1 MRGAPVKAACPREPG
16 AWRRRVGVGRGP
28 GGGRAYA
35 CETFR
40 VSANSSSPAG
50 QQNAA
55 TDAVKDSAFMK
66 ACRREPVPHTPVW
79 FMRQAGRSLPEYRKV
94 REGTAMLESCMMPEL
109 VTEITLQPVRRHK
122 VDAAIYFSDIVVPLK
137 AIGIDLDIKPG
148 IGPVV
153 ANPIRSRADLAQLRD
168 LTPDDVRYVTEAI
181 GMLTA
186 ELGSTPLI
194 GFAGAPFTLASYL
207 VEGGPSRNHEHTKA
221 LMYGDPQ
228 LWADLLDRLAEIT
241 GAFLKVQIE
250 AGASAVQLF
259 DSWVGALAPA
269 DYRRSVMPASQKVFD
284 AVASYGVPRIHFGV
298 GTGELLGLMGEAGA
312 DVMGVDWRVPMD
324 EAVRRVGPG
333 KALQGNLDPAVLFST
348 REAIEAKTDEVLD
361 AASGVE
367 GHIFNLGHGVLPSTD
382 PDALTRLVEHVHT
395 RTAR

>member
-1 MRGAPVKAACPREPG
+1 M
-16 AWRRRVGVGRGP
+16 
-28 GGGRAYA
+28 
-35 CETFR
+35 
-40 VSANSSSPAG
+40 SANDLPQTLKFLRAG
-50 QQNAA
+50 ETPPSGRPQSQ
-55 TDAVKDSAFMK
+55 TYDSTFLK

-79 FMRQAGRSLPEYRKV
+79 FMRQAGRSLPEYLKV
-94 REGTAMLESCMMPEL
+94 REGTAMLDSCMRPDL
-109 VTEITLQPVRRHK
+109 VAEITMQPVRRHK

-148 IGPVV
+148 VGPVV
-153 ANPIRSRADLAQLRD
+153 AQPIRGRADLAQLRD
-168 LTPDDVRYVTEAI
+168 LTPDDVAYVTEAI
-181 GMLTA
+181 GILTG

-241 GAFLKVQIE
+241 SAFLKVQIE

-259 DSWVGALAPA
+259 DSWVGALSPA
-269 DYRRSVMPASQKVFD
+269 DYRRSVMPASVKVFD
-284 AVASYGVPRIHFGV
+284 AVAGYGVPRIHFGV

-348 REAIEAKTDEVLD
+348 TEAVRTKTREVLD
-361 AASGVE
+361 AAAGLD
-367 GHIFNLGHGVLPSTD
+367 GHIFNLGHGVLPTTD
-382 PDALTRLVEHVHT
+382 PDALTRLVEDVHEQ
-395 RTAR
+395 TAR